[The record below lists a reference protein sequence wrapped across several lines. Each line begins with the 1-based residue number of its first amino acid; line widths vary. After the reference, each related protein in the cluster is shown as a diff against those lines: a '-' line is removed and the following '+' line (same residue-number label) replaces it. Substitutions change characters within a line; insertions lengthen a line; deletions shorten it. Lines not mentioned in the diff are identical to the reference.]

1 METLLIPIEIRQDE
15 TRQSPGRLVGT
26 LLTYETRAGDRQEIF
41 TAGAL
46 RWPADGFNVNV
57 QHNRQAAVVR
67 VVPYVDAGAVKIDAA
82 LPNTTAGRDAA
93 ENVRTGVYTG
103 LSVEF
108 RSELER
114 RDAGLRRIER
124 GFLGGAA
131 LVDVPSYTDS
141 LVEVRGNLALSLRGV
156 CWNGCDLKRC

>member
-1 METLLIPIEIRQDE
+1 M
-15 TRQSPGRLVGT
+15 
-26 LLTYETRAGDRQEIF
+26 
-41 TAGAL
+41 
-46 RWPADGFNVNV
+46 
-57 QHNRQAAVVR
+57 R

-108 RSELER
+108 RAELER
-114 RDAGLRRIER
+114 RDAGLRRIDR

-131 LVDVPSYTDS
+131 LVDNPSYGDS
-141 LVEVRGNLALSLRGV
+141 LVEVREADTLPNVEVLTWL
-156 CWNGCDLKRC
+156 

>member
-1 METLLIPIEIRQDE
+1 MELETLVIPIEIRQDE
-15 TRQSPGRLVGT
+15 SRQSPGRLVGT
-26 LLTYETRAGDRQEIF
+26 LLTYETRAGDRREIF

-46 RWPADGFNVNV
+46 HWPEDGFNVNV

-67 VVPYVDAGAVKIDAA
+67 VVPFLDAGAVKIDAP

-108 RSELER
+108 RAELER
-114 RDAGLRRIER
+114 RDAGLRRIDR
-124 GFLGGAA
+124 GLLAGAA

-141 LVEVRGNLALSLRGV
+141 LVEVREKNGESSRSVLSWL
-156 CWNGCDLKRC
+156 